1 MIAALFSGIG
11 WRGWLA
17 LTAGLLLMAAVV
29 VKERRDR
36 ETGAARERERIEAAN
51 KAAGDKADA
60 AERGVLDCQPPR
72 QWIRG
77 QGCVSR

>member
-17 LTAGLLLMAAVV
+17 LTVGLLLMAAVV

-36 ETGAARERERIEAAN
+36 EAGAAKERERIERAN
-51 KAAGDKADA
+51 RAKENAADA
-60 AERGVLDCQPPR
+60 AEREVLDCQPPK

-77 QGCVSR
+77 QGCVP